1 MRFMIMVL
9 APPSAESE
17 AGSLPDPKAFE
28 EMDRFNEEMVR
39 AGVLLTYEGLHPTS
53 KGARLRL
60 SGGEVT
66 VIDGPF
72 AESKEMIA
80 GYMLIQ
86 AKSKEEAIAW
96 MKRAPFGGDG
106 ATVELRQVMDM
117 ADFAPLDPT
126 GELRTKEVELRKIM
140 ASTQL
145 NAYLSTTG

>member
-9 APPSAESE
+9 VPPSTESE
-17 AGSLPDPKAFE
+17 TGKLPDPKAFE
-28 EMDRFNEEMVR
+28 EMDRFNEELVR

-53 KGARLRL
+53 KGARLRI
-60 SGGEVT
+60 SDGEVT

-106 ATVELRQVMDM
+106 IIELRQVMDLS
-117 ADFAPLDPT
+117 DFAPLDPT
-126 GELRTKEVELRKIM
+126 GKLRATEVELRKIM
-140 ASTQL
+140 ATTQL
-145 NAYLSTTG
+145 DAYLSTTG

>member
-9 APPSAESE
+9 VPPSTESE
-17 AGSLPDPKAFE
+17 AGALPDQKAFE
-28 EMDRFNEEMVR
+28 EMDRFNEELVR
-39 AGVLLTYEGLHPTS
+39 AGVLLTYEGLHPAS
-53 KGARLRL
+53 KGARLRI
-60 SGGEVT
+60 SGGELT

-72 AESKEMIA
+72 TESKEMIA

-96 MKRAPFGGDG
+96 MKRAPFSGEG
-106 ATVELRQVMDM
+106 TIELRQVMDL

-145 NAYLSTTG
+145 NAYLSTTD